1 MITNR
6 KAKELLTTEAP
17 VFFGG
22 IEYKKINALIYRKG
36 DRRYGAS
43 AELLDYSENSVTIV
57 PIERIELSENHKLED
72 VSDEDIKI
80 YLKELEKEVGNLSLN
95 TRQRKTEKAQGS
107 LTEVLRLALRLDEAF
122 MRRKR
127 AKEEAETEE
136 TIFSEE
142 DSAFGEAEE
151 GESENGKENAL
162 RRKDIQTAWRKK
174 LKRKN

>member
-6 KAKELLTTEAP
+6 KAKELLTTEEP

-80 YLKELEKEVGNLSLN
+80 YLKELVKVMI
-95 TRQRKTEKAQGS
+95 
-107 LTEVLRLALRLDEAF
+107 D
-122 MRRKR
+122 
-127 AKEEAETEE
+127 
-136 TIFSEE
+136 
-142 DSAFGEAEE
+142 
-151 GESENGKENAL
+151 
-162 RRKDIQTAWRKK
+162 
-174 LKRKN
+174 